1 MRKILSSWAFVVEPP
16 IGIEP
21 MTYALREVRSLAPH
35 ALAAPIAR
43 AIALTAMA
51 ALELSK
57 DPFHEPFHARGHY
70 VMPSRSGCVAPP
82 AAPHHVPMSMPGR
95 HRGRRANGHCH
106 LCRGC

>member
-57 DPFHEPFHARGHY
+57 DPFHEPFHARGPCR
-70 VMPSRSGCVAPP
+70 PSPWSIPGFVHTWFCVTQLRQVA
-82 AAPHHVPMSMPGR
+82 
-95 HRGRRANGHCH
+95 
-106 LCRGC
+106 LL